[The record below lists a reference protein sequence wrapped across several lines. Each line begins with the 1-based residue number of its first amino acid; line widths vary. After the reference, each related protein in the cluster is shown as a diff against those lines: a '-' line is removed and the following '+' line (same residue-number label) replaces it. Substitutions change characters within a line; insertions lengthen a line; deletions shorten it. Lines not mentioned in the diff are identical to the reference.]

1 MSLAPSVKVWDV
13 KRQIERINNAKAY
26 MVANGRFPMHFPLD
40 E

>member
-13 KRQIERINNAKAY
+13 KRQIERINNVKVD
-26 MVANGRFPMHFPLD
+26 MVANGRFPIYFPLD